1 MPKIEKLKP
10 PRQELAEFAGLK
22 ATHKRVAEYHVA
34 NPEASQGE
42 CYREYYPDTTKASAR
57 RRSSALFKRED
68 FRLYCETV
76 RMAATAI
83 ATASPYFAKLRAAIT
98 DPSGMDAIDIVAE
111 MAAGALTEVLEG
123 GTTQEIVNVGIG
135 KGHTEPQLVERPLN
149 HNEIMSARKFV
160 TATSQT
166 FAKEQI
172 KTAPVIVNY
181 ISKDKEKP
189 EHEKDAFLKDL
200 DIEDVNE

>member
-1 MPKIEKLKP
+1 
-10 PRQELAEFAGLK
+10 
-22 ATHKRVAEYHVA
+22 
-34 NPEASQGE
+34 
-42 CYREYYPDTTKASAR
+42 
-57 RRSSALFKRED
+57 
-68 FRLYCETV
+68 
-76 RMAATAI
+76 
-83 ATASPYFAKLRAAIT
+83 
-98 DPSGMDAIDIVAE
+98 
-111 MAAGALTEVLEG
+111 
-123 GTTQEIVNVGIG
+123 
-135 KGHTEPQLVERPLN
+135 
-149 HNEIMSARKFV
+149 MSARKFV